1 MDPTETWALP
11 ASTIKPVPLPMIW
24 RGRIPVGALT
34 VIAGKPGL
42 GKSTLATT
50 IAANLSKDGLAA
62 IISDLED
69 DPAGVIRPRLEVGG
83 ANLERVHLIP
93 PDLAPSLPADIN
105 RLRSLILQ
113 TKASALILDPVGAH
127 FRPERRV
134 HDRPTLNE
142 LVQVARETRCA
153 VIGIHHTVKT
163 SIDGTALGAIG
174 GPSGGLA
181 GTARAVYVYGY
192 DPEDE
197 DRRALACA
205 KINGV
210 EEPATMIFEHD
221 TIDLEYGPDLG
232 AGALRL
238 VDETGARAKGV
249 LKRGKTRA
257 NRDAECGEWLT
268 KFLAG
273 GDGFKRQVSE
283 VKREGQEVGLGWATL
298 RRVAVSLGIARE
310 KVGFGPDGFW
320 TWGLPEDHP
329 LREPAA
335 EPPAQDEQ
343 TEP

>member
-11 ASTIKPVPLPMIW
+11 ASTIKPLPLPMIW

-50 IAANLSKDGLAA
+50 IAADLSADGLVA

-69 DPAGVIRPRLEVGG
+69 DLAGVVRPRLEVAG
-83 ANLERVHLIP
+83 AALERVHLIP
-93 PDLAPSLPADIN
+93 PDAAPALPHDIE
-105 RLRSLILQ
+105 RLRYLIKQ
-113 TKASALILDPVGAH
+113 TSASCLLLDPIGAH

-134 HDRPTLNE
+134 HDRPTLRE
-142 LVQVARETRCA
+142 LVQLGRDTRCA
-153 VIGIHHTVKT
+153 IIGVHHTVKT
-163 SIDGTALGAIG
+163 STDGTALGAIG

-221 TIDLEYGPDLG
+221 TVDLDHGPDLG
-232 AGALRL
+232 AGALRM
-238 VDETGARAKGV
+238 VAETGARAKGV
-249 LKRGKTRA
+249 LKRGKTRK
-257 NRDAECGEWLT
+257 NRDAECSEWLT
-268 KFLAG
+268 KFLAE
-273 GDGFKRQVSE
+273 GDGFARQVSE
-283 VKREGQEVGLGWATL
+283 VKREGKEVGLGWATL
-298 RRVAVSLGIARE
+298 RRVAVVLGVERQ

-320 TWGLPEDHP
+320 MWALPKDHP
-329 LREPAA
+329 LREP
-335 EPPAQDEQ
+335 EAQDEA
-343 TEP
+343 PAP